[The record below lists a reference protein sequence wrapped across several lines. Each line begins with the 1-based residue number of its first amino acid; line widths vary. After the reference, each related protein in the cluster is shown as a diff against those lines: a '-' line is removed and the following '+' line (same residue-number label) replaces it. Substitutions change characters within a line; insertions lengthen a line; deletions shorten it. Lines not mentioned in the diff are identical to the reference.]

1 MWRVLCAAVV
11 SSASLIAQSAG
22 PRIGPRDVAILMASR
37 QMPAGVIAPTVV
49 MSVGPPPPPSPA
61 SETDD
66 GLLARFTASLPS
78 FDAVRDGKVV
88 HVLPKDLPSKIR
100 ARLDQKLE
108 LESTSDTSATGM
120 VIRFADALRGRI
132 SPNALAGGGLPGPKC
147 PLANTVHLPDTPMST
162 QQALD
167 AVVKQVPGLVWIVT
181 YDAAVPDLD
190 FALGLMCAGGET
202 VLVEV
207 AR

>member
-1 MWRVLCAAVV
+1 MWRVLAVAVV
-11 SSASLIAQSAG
+11 SSATVFAQPAG
-22 PRIGPRDVAILMASR
+22 PRIGPRDVAMLMASR

-49 MSVGPPPPPSPA
+49 MSVGPPPPPSPP

-66 GLLARFTASLPS
+66 GLVARFTASLPS
-78 FDAVRDGKVV
+78 FDAVRDGTVV
-88 HVLPKDLPSKIR
+88 HVLPKDLPPRIR
-100 ARLDQKLE
+100 ARLDQKLN
-108 LESTSDTSATGM
+108 LDSMSDTSAVGM
-120 VIRFADALRGRI
+120 VIRFADSLRGRI

-147 PLANTVHLPDTPMST
+147 PLANTVHLPDTALST

-167 AVVKQVPGLVWIVT
+167 EVVKQVPGLVWVVT

-190 FALGLMCAGGET
+190 FALGLMCGGGET